1 MTQQKT
7 PDILSIFYDGNC
19 PLCLAEIHVLKNNN
33 HQQLL
38 KFVNLHDEET
48 MDKTINCELALQVI
62 HAKLSNGQVVI
73 GSKVFEAA
81 YQRSDLAVMKAL
93 FSFKPFQSLYSI
105 FYITFARFRHQVSK
119 LIGPTLLTLA
129 KKKYPDA

>member
-62 HAKLSNGQVVI
+62 HAKLSNGQVVT